1 MSYALRVS
9 PLAAQQLAAQPEPLR
24 AFVLAALE
32 RLAESPSA
40 VARRSTVVSAGQ
52 LAEFK
57 YDHGGAALW
66 VTVTFL
72 YGQDEQTLHI
82 EHIAVEFGG

>member
-1 MSYALRVS
+1 MSYGLSVS
-9 PLAAQQLAAQPEPLR
+9 PLAAQQLASQPEPLR
-24 AFVLAALE
+24 GFILAALE
-32 RLAESPSA
+32 QLAESPSR
-40 VARRSTVVSAGQ
+40 VARRSAAVSAGQ

-57 YDHGGAALW
+57 FDHAGASLW
-66 VTVTFL
+66 VTITFL